1 MLQTDAGICWCDTN
15 QSGEYY
21 VTALVADD
29 YTQAILERIR
39 NVVFTLTAPGP
50 EDFDSYALQIWS
62 AIVLTFGF

>member
-1 MLQTDAGICWCDTN
+1 
-15 QSGEYY
+15 
-21 VTALVADD
+21 LVADD